1 LNNKVEFLKSSLA
14 GEQQR
19 YSELEGKLAA
29 MRSRLEETQQEM
41 KRRQAAAQESASN
54 AVALA
59 EKNMRAQVDDALQE
73 SSQLQARSA
82 ALQSQLGDALNDVA
96 IAKRREDNYR
106 SDVVQLQAKLE
117 AVTSQLNGLGNQSD
131 ALMEAMKRE
140 EAADA
145 KRASAEALMR
155 RLDNERSYLR
165 SQLTS
170 EVTLKLELQ
179 TTLDQATKNLGE
191 LKQTYAAER
200 EAAEVYIVL

>member
-117 AVTSQLNGLGNQSD
+117 AVTSQLSGLGNQSD